1 MSEYCWTQNATE
13 LTFRSELAVMLRFLT
28 TNTAYSTFRKSSLGE
43 IPSAMSRKEAHNG
56 VANGNRNSLYLPEK
70 E

>member
-1 MSEYCWTQNATE
+1 M
-13 LTFRSELAVMLRFLT
+13 MLRFLT
-28 TNTAYSTFRKSSLGE
+28 TNKAYSTFRKSSLGE